1 MKTETHL
8 DLALK
13 ICKEQLNKV
22 PFYKRVLFG
31 LGCVLPDFDP
41 FSYLKGFRTN
51 PFFGHNWENA
61 KGYIGRSA
69 QNIGNKGVGLR
80 LGILVHY
87 ICDAFTFAH
96 NEGFD
101 GDLHR
106 HTLYEKRLHDLVTKD
121 GSHNFQ
127 SNFCDD
133 PAEFIEK
140 RHREY
145 KATEQSLKTDADF
158 ILSVS
163 SAVVNF
169 CLQVQE
175 NQAFGSRTAE
185 R

>member
-22 PFYKRVLFG
+22 PFHKKVLFG

-41 FSYLKGFRTN
+41 FSYLKGFKIR

-61 KGYIGRSA
+61 GGFIVRSA
-69 QNIGNKGVGLR
+69 QNIGNKGVGLK

-87 ICDAFTFAH
+87 ICDAFTFTH
-96 NEGFD
+96 N
-101 GDLHR
+101 GDFVGGLHR
-106 HTLYEKRLHDLVTKD
+106 HTQYEKRLHDLVIKG
-121 GSHNFQ
+121 GSHDFQ
-127 SNFCDD
+127 SDFCDL
-133 PAEFIEK
+133 AEFILK
-140 RHREY
+140 RHQEY
-145 KATEQSLKTDADF
+145 KTTERSLKTDADF

-163 SAVVNF
+163 GAVVSF
-169 CLQVQE
+169 CLQAQE